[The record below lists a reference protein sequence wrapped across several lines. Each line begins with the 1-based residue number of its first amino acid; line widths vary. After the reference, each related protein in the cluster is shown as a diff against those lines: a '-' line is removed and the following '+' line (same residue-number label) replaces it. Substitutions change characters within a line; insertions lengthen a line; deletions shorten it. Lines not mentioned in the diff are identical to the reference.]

1 MKNND
6 LIKGFTM
13 TDVEEKNSEIRR
25 LILAKKLYVH
35 GCSHAS
41 AKDEVSRM
49 LAIHHFDNAVEI
61 ILKCVATKCDV
72 VSSSRQ
78 ELRFKDLWNELVQPY
93 VNLPL
98 KDQMFSLHDLRN
110 LIQHQGDIPSMEAV
124 IKYRGYVE
132 DFFNKVYS
140 EIFNVS
146 YEKLYL
152 SLLIENEKLRGQV
165 LEAEASFEREEFK
178 RCIELCDDAFI
189 SATFEEADIFGSA
202 GMLTGYWGASEELK
216 GIFSK
221 DYSEKYKEKDFY
233 ELAKE
238 LSKAILQLGQAA
250 TGMQFLDECR
260 MDFLKHRRIIETLED
275 LPNKELKDSAEF
287 SLNFVT
293 NLILKWQEEGM
304 FRK

>member
-1 MKNND
+1 
-6 LIKGFTM
+6 M
-13 TDVEEKNSEIRR
+13 TDVEEKNSEIIR
-25 LILAKKLYVH
+25 LILAKKLYAH

-49 LAIHHFDNAVEI
+49 LAIHHFDNSVEI
-61 ILKCVATKCDV
+61 VLKCVATKYEL
-72 VSSSRQ
+72 VSASRQ
-78 ELRFKDLWNELVQPY
+78 EYKFKDLWNELVQPY

-110 LIQHQGDIPSMEAV
+110 LIQHQGDIPSIEAV

-132 DFFNKVYS
+132 DFFHKVYS

-146 YEKLYL
+146 YEELYL
-152 SLLIENEKLRGQV
+152 SRLIDNVKLKRQV
-165 LEAEASFEREEFK
+165 LDAEAAFERKKFK
-178 RCIELCDDAFI
+178 RCIELCDTAFI
-189 SATFEEADIFGSA
+189 SAIFEEADIFGSA
-202 GMLTGYWGASEELK
+202 GMLTGYWGAADELK
-216 GIFSK
+216 GIFSEN
-221 DYSEKYKEKDFY
+221 YSEKYKEKDFY
-233 ELAKE
+233 ELARE

-250 TGMQFLDECR
+250 TGMQFLDEYR

-275 LPNKELKDSAEF
+275 SPNKKFKDSAEF